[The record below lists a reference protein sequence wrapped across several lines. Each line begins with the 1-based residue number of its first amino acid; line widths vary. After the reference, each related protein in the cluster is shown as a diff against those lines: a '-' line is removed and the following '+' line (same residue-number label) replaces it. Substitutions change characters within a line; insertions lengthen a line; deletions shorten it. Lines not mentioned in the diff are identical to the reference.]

1 MPLRSTR
8 HAPCCLLLVASLA
21 CAQVTAPPV
30 VPAPPP
36 SKKDAKKAAKLF
48 KSGSKDLAANK
59 LPKAEEEL
67 EQAVQ
72 LDPTRIQYQAALDL
86 TRSHMVTN
94 LVRAAEK
101 DRAAGNSAGAAAKL
115 QQAHQL
121 DPENPTVNTLM
132 SAMSQAIVVAKE
144 DAAPIAIISGI
155 SPTLHPRNVR
165 QSFHRRGLPSQ
176 LIHDALLPY
185 GVTPIIDDSVPRAS
199 IRVELDDAT
208 YTETAQALKMLTGTF
223 FVPLDETHVIVAKD
237 SREKH
242 TQFDRILAED
252 IRLPGT
258 PAAEMNDLTTLLRS
272 LFDLRQIFT
281 SPDRGAISIRG
292 TEGQLD
298 RVNKTIADLVATKGQ
313 VLLDMRLY
321 QISKQRTT
329 NIGVQLPT
337 SATLFNIPS
346 EVQKLVS
353 QNPGLIDQLVA
364 AGLVNPGD
372 TAAIAAL
379 LVAFG
384 LAGNSILAQPFGVFG
399 GGLTLTGYNFGP
411 ATLNLQLNQS
421 EARELDTIQLRLAD
435 QDTATLRS
443 GTRYPIITGSYS
455 NLAAPSNLPPAL
467 QSLLGTSGGSVNTN
481 VVAAPPQIEY
491 EDLGLTLKATPRVD
505 RDGIVHIKMEF
516 TLLSLTGQASNG
528 IPILTSRQFTS
539 NASTK
544 DGDTVMLLSTLT
556 RQESRALSGIPG
568 VSEIPGAG
576 FNTNHQRQF
585 DTTDLVM
592 VITPHIVR
600 KAHTE
605 MSAPMIMIEP
615 HS

>member
-36 SKKDAKKAAKLF
+36 SKKDAKKAATLF

-101 DRAAGNSAGAAAKL
+101 DRAAGNSVGAAAKL

-292 TEGQLD
+292 TEAQLD

-384 LAGNSILAQPFGVFG
+384 LAGNSILAQPFAAFG

-467 QSLLGTSGGSVNTN
+467 QSLLGTSAGSVNTN

-491 EDLGLTLKATPRVD
+491 QDLGLTLKATPRVD
-505 RDGIVHIKMEF
+505 RDGIVHMKLEF

-576 FNTNHQRQF
+576 FNTNHQREF

>member
-101 DRAAGNSAGAAAKL
+101 DRAAGNSVGAAAKL

-292 TEGQLD
+292 TEAQLD

-384 LAGNSILAQPFGVFG
+384 LAGNSILAQPFAAFG

-467 QSLLGTSGGSVNTN
+467 QSLLGTSAGSVNTN

-491 EDLGLTLKATPRVD
+491 QDLGLTLKATPRVD
-505 RDGIVHIKMEF
+505 RDGIVHMKLEF